1 MVRAFSTRK
10 TARFRRSNRM
20 DIVYI
25 GLTVGF
31 FVVSWAF
38 IVACERLS

>member
-1 MVRAFSTRK
+1 LHDLG
-10 TARFRRSNRM
+10 RSNRM

-31 FVVSWAF
+31 FVASWAF

>member
-1 MVRAFSTRK
+1 
-10 TARFRRSNRM
+10 M
-20 DIVYI
+20 DVAYI

-31 FVVSWAF
+31 FVASWAF

>member
-1 MVRAFSTRK
+1 
-10 TARFRRSNRM
+10 M
-20 DIVYI
+20 DVVYI

-31 FVVSWAF
+31 FVASWAF

>member
-1 MVRAFSTRK
+1 
-10 TARFRRSNRM
+10 M

-31 FVVSWAF
+31 FAVSWAF

>member
-1 MVRAFSTRK
+1 
-10 TARFRRSNRM
+10 M
-20 DIVYI
+20 DLVYI

>member
-1 MVRAFSTRK
+1 
-10 TARFRRSNRM
+10 M
-20 DIVYI
+20 DVVYL

-31 FVVSWAF
+31 FVASWAF

>member
-1 MVRAFSTRK
+1 
-10 TARFRRSNRM
+10 M

>member
-1 MVRAFSTRK
+1 
-10 TARFRRSNRM
+10 M
-20 DIVYI
+20 DVAYI

-31 FVVSWAF
+31 SLASWAF

>member
-1 MVRAFSTRK
+1 
-10 TARFRRSNRM
+10 M

-31 FVVSWAF
+31 FVASWAF